1 MKNIDKLR
9 KSHFFD
15 SHFQNCLLFRV
26 CIRVVWCI
34 WKITL
39 SGESIETKPFSTHSN
54 LDQYSKQVSN
64 LRTTSGKLRI
74 LDYKNWANRN
84 SLLFRIDLNDVA
96 NLLRP
101 EGCKQ
106 FNWSAIELSCER
118 RIFTMN
124 FDGRRQTE
132 QSTRKN
138 AHIEQRAEFQS
149 QLSSAFAKVFTF
161 CTKWLAN
168 QVLLAECFW

>member
-64 LRTTSGKLRI
+64 LQTTSGKLQI
-74 LDYKNWANRN
+74 LDYKIELIEIRCFSALIW
-84 SLLFRIDLNDVA
+84 IDVA
-96 NLLRP
+96 NLLRH
-101 EGCKQ
+101 EGCTQ